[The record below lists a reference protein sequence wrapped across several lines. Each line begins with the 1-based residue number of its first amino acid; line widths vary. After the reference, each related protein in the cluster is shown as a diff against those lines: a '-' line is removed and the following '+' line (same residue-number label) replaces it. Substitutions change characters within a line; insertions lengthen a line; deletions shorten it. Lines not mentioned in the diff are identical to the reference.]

1 MARLVS
7 LIQNRIIMSHTV
19 TTKTMEGTG
28 QHPSRWQPRMFSG
41 IFAIHVSQQTSASEN
56 IRIVYRIVHRIVH
69 LQVGLALWE
78 TLLSSMTS
86 R

>member
-1 MARLVS
+1 
-7 LIQNRIIMSHTV
+7 
-19 TTKTMEGTG
+19 
-28 QHPSRWQPRMFSG
+28 MFSG